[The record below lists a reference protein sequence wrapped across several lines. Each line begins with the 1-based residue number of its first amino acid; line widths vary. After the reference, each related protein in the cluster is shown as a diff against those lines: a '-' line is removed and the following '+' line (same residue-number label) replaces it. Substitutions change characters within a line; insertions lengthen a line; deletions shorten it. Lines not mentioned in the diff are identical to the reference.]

1 MKILKENKLLKIVSL
16 NSISVVVSF
25 FLGIASTKIVSVF
38 LGTSG
43 MALLGSFKNFASMF
57 KSMSTLG
64 INNLVVKLVV
74 ENKNDKKE
82 LSIIYSTFFW
92 IFLLISVVLG
102 GVVLIFSGFI
112 ADFLFFNNSYVIPIQ
127 FFGLFLPLV
136 VINAFWMAIYNGLE
150 EFKKIVFIQI
160 FSNILVF
167 GLTAFLIWKQNIFG
181 GLLSIALSELILV
194 MVTFLFVR
202 RDKSYFQFDLERI
215 INKKYFKAILKF
227 SSMAFV
233 SAVLVP
239 MTLML
244 IRNHIVNEYS
254 ISEAG
259 FWDAV
264 NRLSGFYMMIFSS
277 GLTLY
282 YMPKL
287 ASLKTDKEFKEEL
300 KSYFKIFVPLFII
313 MLFAVFLFKGI
324 IIDLAFTTEFSKIK
338 DVLIWQ
344 LLGDLLRIMT
354 LAFGYQIVAKAMIK
368 KYFILEIAFNLLY
381 LFLSY
386 YLVQISLFEG
396 ALQAYFFANLFLFI
410 LILWMFRKLFF
421 IPSSNSNT

>member
-227 SSMAFV
+227 SSMAFL